1 MPQPY
6 LDAGRVDVTM
16 QRSASAVEET
26 YAEMEKIIG
35 NLVECYALPHTKMCM
50 RWSRPT
56 PEAYREEVVA
66 WLEDYA
72 RSFVRLPKKSMAGRP
87 DRLVPPRARL
97 DEEIARITAGRNEA
111 VERSYEHLFR

>member
-1 MPQPY
+1 
-6 LDAGRVDVTM
+6 M
-16 QRSASAVEET
+16 QRSADPVEET
-26 YAEMEKIIG
+26 YREMETIIS
-35 NLVECYALPHTKMCM
+35 NLVECYAIPHTRMCM

-72 RSFVRLPKKSMAGRP
+72 KSFRRLPKKSMPGREDLP
-87 DRLVPPRARL
+87 TFARKRL
-97 DEEIARITAGRNEA
+97 DDEVARILAGRNEA